1 MQRSILAFA
10 TAAAI
15 VLAAVPMAA
24 GQRSTKPKPA
34 RRANARM
41 VLSPVQQELQ
51 RNAILANTLRPR
63 VPQGADVTAL
73 ASGFRR
79 LELFVATVHA
89 SNNIAVPFSELKR
102 RIVNDGMTLGQ
113 AIQDIRPKSRYWFE
127 AQRAEADAAEMIRTS
142 EAVVL
147 ASQKSS

>member
-1 MQRSILAFA
+1 MQRSLLAFA

-15 VLAAVPMAA
+15 VLTAVPVAA
-24 GQRSTKPKPA
+24 GQRSTRSRPV
-34 RRANARM
+34 RRAGAR
-41 VLSPVQQELQ
+41 VVSSPVQQELQ
-51 RNAILANTLRPR
+51 RNAILSNTLRTR
-63 VPQGADVTAL
+63 LPQGADVTAS

-113 AIQDIRPKSRYWFE
+113 AIQDIRPKSRYWSE
-127 AQRAEADAAEMIRTS
+127 AQRAEEEAAEMIRTS
-142 EAVVL
+142 EAVIL
-147 ASQKSS
+147 ASQK

>member
-1 MQRSILAFA
+1 MQRSLLAFA

-15 VLAAVPMAA
+15 VLTAVPVAA
-24 GQRSTKPKPA
+24 GQRSARSKPA
-34 RRANARM
+34 RRASARIAP
-41 VLSPVQQELQ
+41 SPVQQELQ
-51 RNAILANTLRPR
+51 RNPILLNTLRCR
-63 VPQGADVTAL
+63 LPQGADVAAL

-89 SNNIAVPFSELKR
+89 SNNIAVAFSELKR

-113 AIQDIRPKSRYWFE
+113 AIQDIRPKSRYWSE
-127 AQRAEADAAEMIRTS
+127 AQRAQDNAAEMIRTS
-142 EAVVL
+142 ESVVL